1 MRSILIGTVPLLT
14 VGDAGARGGGGH
26 GLSGTG
32 SNGAS
37 HPVSGYTTSR
47 GTVVAPHSATNPNGT
62 ARDNDGT
69 RGNVNPYTGAVGT
82 HGADR

>member
-1 MRSILIGTVPLLT
+1 MTVLLLT
-14 VGDAGARGGGGH
+14 VGGARARGGGGH

-32 SNGAS
+32 SSGAS
-37 HPVSGYTTSR
+37 HAVSGYTTSR
-47 GTVVAPHSATNPNGT
+47 GTVVGPYHATNPNGT
-62 ARDNDGT
+62 ARDNFGT

>member
-1 MRSILIGTVPLLT
+1 MRSIPIGTVLLLT
-14 VGDAGARGGGGH
+14 VGGAGARGGGH

-37 HPVSGYTTSR
+37 HPVSGYTMAR
-47 GTVVAPHSATNPNGT
+47 RTVVAPDSATNPNGT
-62 ARDNDGT
+62 ARDHDGT

-82 HGADR
+82 HGGGR